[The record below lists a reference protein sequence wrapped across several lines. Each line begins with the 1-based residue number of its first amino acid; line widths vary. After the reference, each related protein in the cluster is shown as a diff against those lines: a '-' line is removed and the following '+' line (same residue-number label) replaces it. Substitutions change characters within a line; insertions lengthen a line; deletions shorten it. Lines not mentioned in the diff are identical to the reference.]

1 MSITLENYSAQDKK
15 IMKKLYVSAFPV
27 EERAPFFMVVSK
39 AKKGSAELLTARKNG
54 SFAGMVYMVCNEKL
68 AYIFYLAVDEAQR
81 GKGIGGEIIKALK
94 ERYKGRRIFLAR
106 EQLEESAENYSQRL
120 SRRNF
125 YLRCGFEDLPCSIKE
140 GPVTYDVMG
149 IGGNVSAAEYD
160 ELITGWCGKF
170 LKKIIDMKIIER

>member
-94 ERYKGRRIFLAR
+94 ERYKGRR
-106 EQLEESAENYSQRL
+106 
-120 SRRNF
+120 NF